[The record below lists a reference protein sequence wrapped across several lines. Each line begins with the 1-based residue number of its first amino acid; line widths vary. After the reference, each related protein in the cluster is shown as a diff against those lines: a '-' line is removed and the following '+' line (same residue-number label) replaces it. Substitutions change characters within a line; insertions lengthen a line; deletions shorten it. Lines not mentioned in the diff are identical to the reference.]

1 MKCVHCGG
9 EFTADQLQ
17 ENQGACPHCGQPQQM
32 EADPQPEETKEPT
45 SDPQEK
51 PDKPETAAPHKRSSL
66 PLIVGAVV
74 IILALAAVLWA
85 VLGTGGQQV
94 TAEQHNNPTVLTAF
108 SDDAIRFAIG
118 DELVAMYTNDAED
131 ETERQY
137 IANGLSISTP
147 YIGSR
152 NYVELA
158 NGEVVYLPMSF
169 ETSAEMVGKL
179 YVHTADGEEK
189 VLDENAS
196 VIYAYSDSAVYY
208 NKLEDDKLV
217 QTRYMDG
224 ELTPVSEIAGQDNIV
239 VTKAS
244 SDNSLLQVIQL
255 DDDQNTVAGGYIY
268 NGTLHLLDTQYNV
281 YNISDQDVFVVS
293 SEEETGLVTLYRV
306 SDLETGELEQLGSAV
321 SEALL
326 YSDGSMAFIADADL
340 QANEYNPVGSL
351 YRYDPATKT
360 AEKWADNAV
369 AILETTSQS
378 DGWNEN
384 VRQLATSEM
393 QSTNEERQ
401 TLYPGQLHY
410 IDAQGSLRAVSPD
423 TATVGQSGLEGFTIY
438 EKFYSVNGYEIDY
451 DIDFTAANNTYIY
464 WGVEDQMYRYQLG
477 SMQQPQVVTLDSS
490 LAEQSTTAMQVG
502 YLITGS
508 GNVLEES
515 DSRLVLKNFEDDSSF
530 IILDNV
536 GTITLVGMD
545 NDGENVYF
553 ISEDNSLYSKA
564 VESRS
569 NPKRIASKVTAAVST
584 SDGLYFLQE
593 SENQPEPVIGESGE
607 VEEAETVTDLMY
619 LPHGESQ
626 PQLLLENVTG
636 ISYYYFPQN

>member
-94 TAEQHNNPTVLTAF
+94 TAEQHNNPTVLTAS

-179 YVHTADGEEK
+179 YVRTADGEEK

-196 VIYAYSDSAVYY
+196 VIYAYSDNAVYY

-515 DSRLVLKNFEDDSSF
+515 DSRLVLKNFEDDSTF

>member
-51 PDKPETAAPHKRSSL
+51 PDKPETAAPRKRSSL

-74 IILALAAVLWA
+74 IILALAAVLWV

-179 YVHTADGEEK
+179 YVRTADGEEK

-196 VIYAYSDSAVYY
+196 VIYAYSDNAVYY
-208 NKLEDDKLV
+208 NKLEDSKLV

-224 ELTPVSEIAGQDNIV
+224 ELTPVSEIAGQENII

-244 SDNSLLQVIQL
+244 DDNSLLQVVQL

-515 DSRLVLKNFEDDSSF
+515 DSRLVLKNFEDDSTF
-530 IILDNV
+530 VILDNV

-607 VEEAETVTDLMY
+607 VEKAETVTDLMY

>member
-94 TAEQHNNPTVLTAF
+94 TAEQQNNPTVLTAF

-169 ETSAEMVGKL
+169 ETSAEMTGKL
-179 YVHTADGEEK
+179 CVRTADGEEK

-196 VIYAYSDSAVYY
+196 VIYAYSDNAIYY
-208 NKLEDDKLV
+208 NKLEDSKLV

-340 QANEYNPVGSL
+340 QANEYNPVGIL

-369 AILETTSQS
+369 AILETTSQL

-515 DSRLVLKNFEDDSSF
+515 DSRLVLKNFEDDSTF
-530 IILDNV
+530 VILDNV

>member
-179 YVHTADGEEK
+179 YVRTADGEEK

-196 VIYAYSDSAVYY
+196 VIYAYSDNAVYY

-515 DSRLVLKNFEDDSSF
+515 DSRLVLKNFEDDSTF

>member
-118 DELVAMYTNDAED
+118 DELVAMYTNDAKD

-179 YVHTADGEEK
+179 YVRTADGEEK

-196 VIYAYSDSAVYY
+196 VIYAYSDNAVYY

-515 DSRLVLKNFEDDSSF
+515 DSRLVLKNFEDDSTF
-530 IILDNV
+530 VILDNV

-593 SENQPEPVIGESGE
+593 SENQTEPVIGESGE

-626 PQLLLENVTG
+626 PQRLLENVTG

>member
-179 YVHTADGEEK
+179 YVRTADGEEK

-208 NKLEDDKLV
+208 NKLEDNKLV

-515 DSRLVLKNFEDDSSF
+515 DSRLVLKNFEDDSTF
-530 IILDNV
+530 VILDNV

>member
-158 NGEVVYLPMSF
+158 NGEVVYVPMSF

-179 YVHTADGEEK
+179 YVRTADGEEK

-196 VIYAYSDSAVYY
+196 VIYAYSDNAVYY

-451 DIDFTAANNTYIY
+451 DINFTAANNTYIY

-593 SENQPEPVIGESGE
+593 AENQPEPVIGESGE
-607 VEEAETVTDLMY
+607 VEKAETVTDLMY

>member
-179 YVHTADGEEK
+179 YVRTADGEEK
-189 VLDENAS
+189 VLDENAN
-196 VIYAYSDSAVYY
+196 VIYAYSDNAIYY

-490 LAEQSTTAMQVG
+490 LAEQSSTAMQVG

-515 DSRLVLKNFEDDSSF
+515 DSRLVLKNFEDDSTF
-530 IILDNV
+530 VILDNV

-607 VEEAETVTDLMY
+607 VEKAETVTDLMY

>member
-51 PDKPETAAPHKRSSL
+51 PDKPETAAPRKRSSL

-179 YVHTADGEEK
+179 YVRTADGEEK

-196 VIYAYSDSAVYY
+196 VIYAYSDNAVYY

-607 VEEAETVTDLMY
+607 VEKAETVTDLMY

>member
-169 ETSAEMVGKL
+169 ETSAEMTGKL
-179 YVHTADGEEK
+179 CVRTADGEEK

-196 VIYAYSDSAVYY
+196 VIYAYSDNAIYY
-208 NKLEDDKLV
+208 NKLEDSKLV

-515 DSRLVLKNFEDDSSF
+515 DSRLVLKNFEDDSTF
-530 IILDNV
+530 VILDNV

>member
-51 PDKPETAAPHKRSSL
+51 PDKPETAAPRKRSSL

-179 YVHTADGEEK
+179 YVRTADGEEK

-196 VIYAYSDSAVYY
+196 VIYAYSDNAVYY
-208 NKLEDDKLV
+208 NKLEDSKLV

-451 DIDFTAANNTYIY
+451 DIAFTAANNTYIY

-515 DSRLVLKNFEDDSSF
+515 DSRLVLKNFEDDSTF
-530 IILDNV
+530 VILDNV

>member
-179 YVHTADGEEK
+179 YVRTADGEEK

-196 VIYAYSDSAVYY
+196 VIYAYSDNAVYY
-208 NKLEDDKLV
+208 NKLEDSKLV

-401 TLYPGQLHY
+401 TLYLGQLHY

>member
-51 PDKPETAAPHKRSSL
+51 PDKPETAAPRKRSSL

-179 YVHTADGEEK
+179 YVRTADGEEK

-306 SDLETGELEQLGSAV
+306 SDLGTGELEQLGSAV

-351 YRYDPATKT
+351 YRYDPTTKT

-515 DSRLVLKNFEDDSSF
+515 DSRLVLKNFEDDSTF

>member
-74 IILALAAVLWA
+74 IVLALAAVLWA
-85 VLGTGGQQV
+85 VLGTGGQQD

-179 YVHTADGEEK
+179 YVRTADGEEK

-196 VIYAYSDSAVYY
+196 VIYAYSDNAVYY

-515 DSRLVLKNFEDDSSF
+515 DSRLVLKNFEDDSTF
-530 IILDNV
+530 VILDNV

>member
-32 EADPQPEETKEPT
+32 EADPQLEETKEPT

-179 YVHTADGEEK
+179 YVRTADGEEK

-196 VIYAYSDSAVYY
+196 VIYAYSDSAFYY
-208 NKLEDDKLV
+208 NKLEDSKLV

-293 SEEETGLVTLYRV
+293 SEEETGLLTLYRV

-423 TATVGQSGLEGFTIY
+423 TATVGQSGLEGFAIY

-607 VEEAETVTDLMY
+607 VEKAETVTDLMY

>member
-51 PDKPETAAPHKRSSL
+51 PDKPETAAPRKRSSL

-179 YVHTADGEEK
+179 YVRTADGEEK

-196 VIYAYSDSAVYY
+196 VIYAYSDNAVYY

-224 ELTPVSEIAGQDNIV
+224 ELTPVSEIAGQENII

-244 SDNSLLQVIQL
+244 DDNSLLQVVQL

-401 TLYPGQLHY
+401 TLYLGQLHY

-490 LAEQSTTAMQVG
+490 LAEQSSTAMQVG

-515 DSRLVLKNFEDDSSF
+515 DSRLVLKNFEDDSTF
-530 IILDNV
+530 VILDNV

-607 VEEAETVTDLMY
+607 VEKAETVTDLMY

>member
-179 YVHTADGEEK
+179 YVRTADGEEK
-189 VLDENAS
+189 VLDENAN
-196 VIYAYSDSAVYY
+196 VIYAYSDNAIYY

-293 SEEETGLVTLYRV
+293 SEEETGLATLYRV

-410 IDAQGSLRAVSPD
+410 IDAQGSLRAVSPN

-515 DSRLVLKNFEDDSSF
+515 DSRLVLKNFEDDSTF
-530 IILDNV
+530 VILDNV

-607 VEEAETVTDLMY
+607 VEKAETVTDLMY

>member
-179 YVHTADGEEK
+179 YVRTADGEEK

-196 VIYAYSDSAVYY
+196 VIYAYSDNAVYY

-340 QANEYNPVGSL
+340 QANEYNPVGGL

-515 DSRLVLKNFEDDSSF
+515 DSRLVLKNFEDDSTF
-530 IILDNV
+530 VILDNV

-607 VEEAETVTDLMY
+607 VEKAETVTDLMY

>member
-51 PDKPETAAPHKRSSL
+51 PDKPETAAPRKRSSL

-179 YVHTADGEEK
+179 YVRTVDGEEK

-239 VTKAS
+239 VIKAS

-451 DIDFTAANNTYIY
+451 DIDSTAANNTYIY

-515 DSRLVLKNFEDDSSF
+515 DSRLVLKNFEDDSTF
-530 IILDNV
+530 VILDNV

>member
-179 YVHTADGEEK
+179 YVRTADGEEK

-196 VIYAYSDSAVYY
+196 VIYAYSDNAVYY
-208 NKLEDDKLV
+208 NKLEDSKLV

-593 SENQPEPVIGESGE
+593 SENQPGPVIGESGE
-607 VEEAETVTDLMY
+607 AEEAETVTDLMY

>member
-118 DELVAMYTNDAED
+118 DELVAMYTNDAKD

-179 YVHTADGEEK
+179 YVRTADGEEK

-196 VIYAYSDSAVYY
+196 VIYAYSDNAVYY

-410 IDAQGSLRAVSPD
+410 IDAQGSLRAVSPN

-515 DSRLVLKNFEDDSSF
+515 DSRLVLKNFEDDSTF
-530 IILDNV
+530 VILDNV

>member
-179 YVHTADGEEK
+179 YVRTADGEEK
-189 VLDENAS
+189 VLDENAN
-196 VIYAYSDSAVYY
+196 VIYAYSDNAIYY

-515 DSRLVLKNFEDDSSF
+515 DSRLVLKNFEDDSTF

>member
-17 ENQGACPHCGQPQQM
+17 ENQGACPHCGQPQQI

-51 PDKPETAAPHKRSSL
+51 PDKPETAAPRKRSSL

-179 YVHTADGEEK
+179 YVRTADGEEK
-189 VLDENAS
+189 VLDENAN
-196 VIYAYSDSAVYY
+196 VIYAYSDNAVYY

-515 DSRLVLKNFEDDSSF
+515 DSRLVLKNFEDDSTF
-530 IILDNV
+530 VILDNV

>member
-17 ENQGACPHCGQPQQM
+17 ENQGACPHCGQPQQV

-51 PDKPETAAPHKRSSL
+51 PDKPETAAPRKRSSL

-179 YVHTADGEEK
+179 YVRTADGEEK

-196 VIYAYSDSAVYY
+196 VIYAYSDNAVYY
-208 NKLEDDKLV
+208 NKLEDSKLV

-607 VEEAETVTDLMY
+607 VEKAETVTDLMY
-619 LPHGESQ
+619 LPYGESQ

>member
-51 PDKPETAAPHKRSSL
+51 PDKPETAAPRKRSSL

-179 YVHTADGEEK
+179 YVRTADGEEK

-196 VIYAYSDSAVYY
+196 VIYAYSDNAVYY

-351 YRYDPATKT
+351 YRYDSATKT

-515 DSRLVLKNFEDDSSF
+515 DSRLVLKNFEDDSTF
-530 IILDNV
+530 VILDNV

>member
-17 ENQGACPHCGQPQQM
+17 ENQGACPHCGQPQQI

-51 PDKPETAAPHKRSSL
+51 PDKPETAAPRKRSSL

-169 ETSAEMVGKL
+169 ETSAEMTGKL
-179 YVHTADGEEK
+179 CVRTADGEEK

-196 VIYAYSDSAVYY
+196 VIYAYSDNAIYY

-410 IDAQGSLRAVSPD
+410 IDAQGSLRVVSPD

-515 DSRLVLKNFEDDSSF
+515 DSRLVLKNFEDDSTF
-530 IILDNV
+530 VILDNV

>member
-17 ENQGACPHCGQPQQM
+17 ENQGACPHCGQPQQI

-51 PDKPETAAPHKRSSL
+51 PDKPETAAPRKRSSL

-179 YVHTADGEEK
+179 YVRTADGEEK

-196 VIYAYSDSAVYY
+196 VIYAYSDNAVYY
-208 NKLEDDKLV
+208 NKLEDSKLV

-619 LPHGESQ
+619 LPYGQSQ
-626 PQLLLENVTG
+626 PQKLLENVTS
-636 ISYYYFPQN
+636 ISSYYFPQN

>member
-17 ENQGACPHCGQPQQM
+17 ENQGACPHCGQPQQT
-32 EADPQPEETKEPT
+32 EADPQPEETKEPAGE
-45 SDPQEK
+45 PEEK
-51 PDKPETAAPHKRSSL
+51 PDKPETAAPRKRSSL

-118 DELVAMYTNDAED
+118 DELVAMYTNDAKD

-179 YVHTADGEEK
+179 YVRTADGEEK

-208 NKLEDDKLV
+208 NKLEDSKLV

>member
-179 YVHTADGEEK
+179 YVRTADGEEK

-196 VIYAYSDSAVYY
+196 VIYAYSDNAVYY

-351 YRYDPATKT
+351 YRYDSATKT

-515 DSRLVLKNFEDDSSF
+515 DSRLVLKNFEDDSTF
-530 IILDNV
+530 VILDNV

>member
-51 PDKPETAAPHKRSSL
+51 PDKSETAAPRKRSSL

-179 YVHTADGEEK
+179 YVRTADGEEK

-196 VIYAYSDSAVYY
+196 VIYAYSDNAVYY

-490 LAEQSTTAMQVG
+490 LADQSTTAMQVG

-607 VEEAETVTDLMY
+607 VEKAETVTDLMY

>member
-179 YVHTADGEEK
+179 YVRTADGEEK

-196 VIYAYSDSAVYY
+196 VIYAYSDNAVYY

-224 ELTPVSEIAGQDNIV
+224 ELTPVSEIAGQDNII

-244 SDNSLLQVIQL
+244 DDNSLLQVVQL

-515 DSRLVLKNFEDDSSF
+515 DSRLVLKNFEDDSTF
-530 IILDNV
+530 VILDNV

>member
-51 PDKPETAAPHKRSSL
+51 PDKPETAAPRKRSSL

-179 YVHTADGEEK
+179 YVRTADGEEK

>member
-179 YVHTADGEEK
+179 YVRTADGEEK

-196 VIYAYSDSAVYY
+196 VIYAYSDNAVYY

-351 YRYDPATKT
+351 YRYDPAAKT

-515 DSRLVLKNFEDDSSF
+515 DSRLVLKNFEDDSTF
-530 IILDNV
+530 VILDNV

>member
-179 YVHTADGEEK
+179 YVRTADGEEK
-189 VLDENAS
+189 VLDENAN
-196 VIYAYSDSAVYY
+196 VIYAYSDNAIYY

-340 QANEYNPVGSL
+340 QANEHNPVGSL

-515 DSRLVLKNFEDDSSF
+515 DSRLVLKNFEDDSTF
-530 IILDNV
+530 VILDNV

>member
-118 DELVAMYTNDAED
+118 DELVAMYTNDAKD

-179 YVHTADGEEK
+179 YVRTADGEEK

-196 VIYAYSDSAVYY
+196 VIYAYSDNAVYY

-224 ELTPVSEIAGQDNIV
+224 ELTPVSEIAGQENII

-244 SDNSLLQVIQL
+244 DLSLIH
-255 DDDQNTVAGGYIY
+255 I
-268 NGTLHLLDTQYNV
+268 
-281 YNISDQDVFVVS
+281 
-293 SEEETGLVTLYRV
+293 
-306 SDLETGELEQLGSAV
+306 
-321 SEALL
+321 
-326 YSDGSMAFIADADL
+326 
-340 QANEYNPVGSL
+340 
-351 YRYDPATKT
+351 
-360 AEKWADNAV
+360 
-369 AILETTSQS
+369 
-378 DGWNEN
+378 
-384 VRQLATSEM
+384 
-393 QSTNEERQ
+393 
-401 TLYPGQLHY
+401 
-410 IDAQGSLRAVSPD
+410 
-423 TATVGQSGLEGFTIY
+423 
-438 EKFYSVNGYEIDY
+438 
-451 DIDFTAANNTYIY
+451 
-464 WGVEDQMYRYQLG
+464 
-477 SMQQPQVVTLDSS
+477 
-490 LAEQSTTAMQVG
+490 
-502 YLITGS
+502 
-508 GNVLEES
+508 
-515 DSRLVLKNFEDDSSF
+515 
-530 IILDNV
+530 
-536 GTITLVGMD
+536 
-545 NDGENVYF
+545 
-553 ISEDNSLYSKA
+553 
-564 VESRS
+564 
-569 NPKRIASKVTAAVST
+569 
-584 SDGLYFLQE
+584 
-593 SENQPEPVIGESGE
+593 
-607 VEEAETVTDLMY
+607 
-619 LPHGESQ
+619 
-626 PQLLLENVTG
+626 
-636 ISYYYFPQN
+636 

>member
-51 PDKPETAAPHKRSSL
+51 PDKPETAAPRKRSSL

-85 VLGTGGQQV
+85 VLGTGGQQI

-179 YVHTADGEEK
+179 YVRTADGEEK

-196 VIYAYSDSAVYY
+196 VIYAYSDNAVYY

-224 ELTPVSEIAGQDNIV
+224 ELTPVSEIAGQENII

-244 SDNSLLQVIQL
+244 DDNSLLQVVQL

-490 LAEQSTTAMQVG
+490 LADQSTTAMQVG

>member
-118 DELVAMYTNDAED
+118 DELVAMYTNDAKD

-179 YVHTADGEEK
+179 YVRTADGEEK

-515 DSRLVLKNFEDDSSF
+515 DSRLVLKNFEDDSTF
-530 IILDNV
+530 VILDNV

>member
-32 EADPQPEETKEPT
+32 EADPLPEETKEPT

-179 YVHTADGEEK
+179 YVRTADGEEK
-189 VLDENAS
+189 VLDENAN
-196 VIYAYSDSAVYY
+196 VIYAYSDNAIYY

-340 QANEYNPVGSL
+340 QANEHNPVGSL

-515 DSRLVLKNFEDDSSF
+515 DSRLVLKNFEDDSTF
-530 IILDNV
+530 VILDNV